1 MDKFSALSAFV
12 AVVEHGNF
20 AAAARALGL
29 SRSQVNRTVIN
40 LEDALAVHL
49 FNRTTRAVALT
60 PSGQAFYERV
70 KSVLSDLSEAEQ
82 ALRADH
88 EEPQGEMRIN
98 APMSFG
104 IRYLGPALVRFMRR
118 HPKVR
123 VQLSLSDRFVDPVA
137 EGFDMTLRIAEPSE
151 LPSLIE
157 HAIVPV
163 RRVICASPDFIAEY
177 GEPQSLSAL
186 SALPCLHYG
195 NLPTGNLWRLRREGA
210 SWEDVRVNGVLCA
223 NNAEVLRD
231 AALSGLGLALLPTFV
246 ASEELADGRLR
257 AVLKEYAAAPIA
269 LTLLYPPNRHLS
281 ARTRLFVKFMHE
293 QFANLDEQG
302 AVADGEAGPGH

>member
-1 MDKFSALSAFV
+1 MDKFSALKAFV

-29 SRSQVNRTVIN
+29 SRSQVNRTVIH
-40 LEDALAVHL
+40 LEDALEVHL

-60 PSGQAFYERV
+60 PSGQAFYDRV
-70 KSVLSDLSEAEQ
+70 KSVLADLNEAEQ

-88 EEPQGEMRIN
+88 EVPQGEMRIN

-104 IRYLGPALVRFMRR
+104 IRYLGPALASFMREY
-118 HPKVR
+118 PKVR

-137 EGFDMTLRIAEPSE
+137 EGFDMTVRIAEPSD

-157 HAIVPV
+157 HTIVPI
-163 RRVICASPDFIAEY
+163 RRLICASPAFIAEH
-177 GEPQSLSAL
+177 GRPECLSSLA
-186 SALPCLHYG
+186 ALPCLHYG
-195 NLPTGNLWRLRREGA
+195 NLPTGNVWRLRREGA
-210 SWEDVRVNGVLCA
+210 PWEDVRVNGVLCA

-231 AALSGLGLALLPTFV
+231 AAVGGLGLALLPTFV
-246 ASEELADGRLR
+246 APEELADGRLQ
-257 AVLKEYAAAPIA
+257 AVLRDYSAAPIA

-293 QFANLDEQG
+293 HFASLDEDGAAIAQG
-302 AVADGEAGPGH
+302 D